1 MNNEDRNFWFI
12 LSVMANIAQ
21 LESWQMNKSQVNNG
35 QILEYLQ
42 HQDTDLLQIIIE
54 QNKEIIKLLK
64 GDSTNAQNLHR

>member
-64 GDSTNAQNLHR
+64 GDSTNAQDLH

>member
-1 MNNEDRNFWFI
+1 MNNEDSNFWFI

-35 QILEYLQ
+35 QILKYLQ

-64 GDSTNAQNLHR
+64 GDSTNAQDLH